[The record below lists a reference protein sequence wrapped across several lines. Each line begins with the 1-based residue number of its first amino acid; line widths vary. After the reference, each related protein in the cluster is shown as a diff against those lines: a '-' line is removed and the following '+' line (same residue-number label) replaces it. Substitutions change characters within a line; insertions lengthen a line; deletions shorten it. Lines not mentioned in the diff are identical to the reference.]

1 MKKKT
6 KRREM
11 VTTAPD
17 SDAMLRQFPV
27 LKKYSKH

>member
-1 MKKKT
+1 
-6 KRREM
+6 M
-11 VTTAPD
+11 VTTAPV